1 MVKNGIDCIDS
12 ALPRLSGARVGL
24 ITNQTG
30 VNREL
35 VSTIDILHKNKLL
48 SCLFAPEHGI
58 RGDGQAG
65 AGVEDTVDSATGTP
79 VYSLY
84 GNSYHIPE
92 NLLNELDVVAFDI
105 QDVGARF
112 YTYTSTLFRA
122 MQDCASMGKKL
133 VIFDRINPI
142 GGACAEGTVLD
153 RRFSSFVGMYPVAT
167 RHGLTVG
174 EYANYICATENIGC
188 DLTVIKCKG
197 WNRDLFY
204 DETDLAF
211 IPPSPNM
218 PTVDTCLAYI
228 GTCLAEGTNLSEG
241 RGTTKPFELIGAPWL
256 DNIRVAD
263 AVNNMGLGGVIV
275 RPCSFTPTFSKYASQ
290 GCRGVQLHVTDRYA
304 FKPFETAMRMFEYIR
319 KTHSEFELIL
329 PKNPSNPAFVDL
341 LLGTDEWRTDDFDI
355 DAFLYRQNEKISEYN
370 EKIKEFYLY

>member
-65 AGVEDTVDSATGTP
+65 AGVEDTVDSATGTL

-122 MQDCASMGKKL
+122 MQDCASMGKQL

-174 EYANYICATENIGC
+174 EYANYIYATENIGC

-319 KTHSEFELIL
+319 KTHSEFEFIL

-370 EKIKEFYLY
+370 EKTKEFYLY

>member
-65 AGVEDTVDSATGTP
+65 AGVEDTVDSATGTR

-142 GGACAEGTVLD
+142 GGACTEGTVLD

-174 EYANYICATENIGC
+174 EYAN
-188 DLTVIKCKG
+188 
-197 WNRDLFY
+197 
-204 DETDLAF
+204 
-211 IPPSPNM
+211 
-218 PTVDTCLAYI
+218 
-228 GTCLAEGTNLSEG
+228 
-241 RGTTKPFELIGAPWL
+241 
-256 DNIRVAD
+256 
-263 AVNNMGLGGVIV
+263 
-275 RPCSFTPTFSKYASQ
+275 
-290 GCRGVQLHVTDRYA
+290 
-304 FKPFETAMRMFEYIR
+304 
-319 KTHSEFELIL
+319 
-329 PKNPSNPAFVDL
+329 
-341 LLGTDEWRTDDFDI
+341 
-355 DAFLYRQNEKISEYN
+355 
-370 EKIKEFYLY
+370 